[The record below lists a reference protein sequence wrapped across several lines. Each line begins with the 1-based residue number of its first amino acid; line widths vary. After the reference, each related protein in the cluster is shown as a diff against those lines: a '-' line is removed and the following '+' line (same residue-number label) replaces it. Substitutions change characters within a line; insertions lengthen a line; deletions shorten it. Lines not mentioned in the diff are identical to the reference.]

1 MEKLFQI
8 LSIVLLIGKSG
19 LAQPDYFQQRIDF
32 KINVVLNDEINKLDG
47 QIEMTYHNNSPDAL
61 DRLGFHLYPNAYI
74 NNKTAF
80 AKQKLLNRDTKF
92 YAAQEQDRGWLKMSK
107 ITVDGKEVYL
117 EPVKNNPDMA
127 WMKLPQV
134 LLPGQSIT
142 IKGSFDLK
150 IPNSYSRLGHVG
162 NTYQITQWYLK
173 PAVYD
178 KTGWH
183 VFPYL
188 DQGEFYSDFG
198 NYHVEINIP
207 SNYVVAATGML
218 QDSAEW
224 TFLEE
229 KIIETQEALK
239 NNKNSLVVKKTDNR
253 KTLHFVAE
261 NVHDFAW
268 FADKAFMVS
277 REECTLPSGKKINAW
292 VYFNTGKYWPEGAHF
307 ASRAVKFY
315 SEVLGEYSWP
325 QVSVVHSALSAG
337 GGMEYP
343 MITVINDVGSS
354 RELDQVITHEVGHN
368 WLQGALATNERDH
381 PWMDE
386 GINTYYEKRYMDKY
400 YDNHFLFGDRL
411 EKFYKRLSI
420 GSETELFY
428 QISNHLNLDQFPEQ
442 TSERFNFLNY
452 GTDVYWKTG
461 ALFRYAESYLGLSRM
476 DSIMKDYYSVWSF
489 KHPYPED
496 LHAIFRK
503 HVNDRADWLFEL
515 LSSNEKTDYSIKKI
529 KQESDQYRITLQ
541 SDGHIKAPVMLSAIS
556 NSREV
561 YSTWVDGFDKI
572 KTIDVKKDDIDYFIL
587 DKDGQYF
594 DYNMK
599 GNYFRTKGIFK
610 KCPPVRLGIKALYNS
625 KYYSGILAYP
635 SIFWNRYD
643 GLMAGM
649 TFRSPI
655 LPRNNWLWSLSPKY
669 AFNTARIT
677 GSGALNYR
685 INLNKGALDFVKIG
699 LNVKHYSYQRGFQ
712 DYFNQYYQAEPFLAI
727 QFRTSLTKLTTSKL
741 KFSVFSIIDNVRNE
755 DPQSG
760 KVTIV
765 KERYFIPKISYYYSN
780 PSIISPHAFN
790 ASIYYEKYKTIQDQ
804 QAQYVRTDLEFR
816 NDWRLS
822 RKRYFS
828 ARWAMSFF
836 PVNTERDR
844 QSAAV
849 RTDQHFIR
857 GTAGSAFQGY
867 HDYTNEYNFLGRSAT
882 TGLWSQQI
890 EIVQGGMKIAP
901 GLAQRNNLGN
911 TNKFLVAMNISSDI
925 PVKWVGRIFRP
936 YFDVVYLE
944 PVSSGE
950 KSKWLYSGGIGLNI
964 VPKFFEIYL
973 PIINSINITEI
984 YKSENRPYLKQ
995 ICFSLKLNFE
1005 HIRDIANFVQ

>member
-1 MEKLFQI
+1 MAIF
-8 LSIVLLIGKSG
+8 LLTRVCAV
-19 LAQPDYFQQRIDF
+19 AQHDYFQQRVDF
-32 KINVVLNDEINKLDG
+32 NISAVLNDEINKLNG
-47 QIEMTYHNNSPDAL
+47 QIEMTYYNNSPDAL
-61 DRLGFHLYPNAYI
+61 DRLGFHLYPNAYL

-80 AKQKLLNRDTKF
+80 AKQKLLHRDTKF
-92 YAAQEQDRGWLKMSK
+92 YDAKEQDRGWLKMSK
-107 ITVDGKEVYL
+107 MTVDGREVYL
-117 EPVKNNPDMA
+117 EPVKDNPDMA
-127 WMKLPQV
+127 WMKLPKV

-142 IKGSFDLK
+142 IKGSFDMK
-150 IPNSYSRLGHVG
+150 IPNSFSRLGHVG

-178 KTGWH
+178 KNGWH

-198 NYHVEINIP
+198 SYHVEINIP
-207 SNYVVAATGML
+207 SNYVVAATGVL
-218 QDSAEW
+218 QDDAEW

-229 KIIETQEALK
+229 KINKTREALATK
-239 NNKNSLVVKKTDNR
+239 SNSHVMEKTDSR

-268 FADKAFMVS
+268 FADKDFMVS

-292 VYFNTGKYWPEGAHF
+292 VYFNSDKYWPEGAHF
-307 ASRAVKFY
+307 ASRAAKFY
-315 SEVLGEYSWP
+315 SEMLGEYPWP

-343 MITVINDVGSS
+343 MITVINDVGSA

-400 YDNHFLFGDRL
+400 YNNHSLFDDRL
-411 EKFYKRLSI
+411 EKLYKRLSI

-428 QISNHLNLDQFPEQ
+428 QISSHLNLDQFPEQ
-442 TSERFNFLNY
+442 TSEKFNFLNY
-452 GTDVYWKTG
+452 GTDVYLKTG
-461 ALFRYAESYLGLSRM
+461 ALFRFAEAYLGLSRL
-476 DSIMKDYYSVWSF
+476 DSIMKDYYSDWSF

-496 LHAIFRK
+496 LHEIFRK
-503 HVNDRADWLFEL
+503 HVNDKADWLFEL
-515 LSSNEKTDYSIKKI
+515 LNSNEKTDYSIRKI
-529 KQESDQYRITLQ
+529 KHGSGQYKITIQ
-541 SDGHIKAPVMLSAIS
+541 REGHIKAPVKLSGI
-556 NSREV
+556 NNGREI

-572 KTIDVKKDDIDYFIL
+572 KTIDIKKDDVDYFIL
-587 DKDGQYF
+587 DKDGEYF

-599 GNYFRTKGIFK
+599 GNYCRSKGILRK
-610 KCPPVRLGIKALYNS
+610 LPPVHIGITSLYNS
-625 KYYSGILAYP
+625 KYYSNILAYP

-643 GLMAGM
+643 GLMAGLS
-649 TFRSPI
+649 FRSPI
-655 LPRNNWLWSLSPKY
+655 LPRNKWLWSLSPKY

-677 GSGALNYR
+677 GSGNVNYR
-685 INLNKGALDFVKIG
+685 INLNNGTLDFIKIG
-699 LNVKHYSYQRGFQ
+699 IDAKHYSYQRSYQ
-712 DYFNQYYQAEPFLAI
+712 DQFNQYYQAEPFLAF
-727 QFRTSLTKLTTSKL
+727 QFRTSLTKLTTSQL
-741 KFSVFSIIDNVRNE
+741 KFSVFSIIDIVKNE
-755 DPQSG
+755 DSQSG
-760 KVTIV
+760 KETIV
-765 KERYFIPKISYYYSN
+765 RERYYIPKLNYYYSD
-780 PSIISPHAFN
+780 PSILSPRVFN
-790 ASIYYEKYKTIQDQ
+790 ASIYYEKYKTFQDQ
-804 QAQYVRTDLEFR
+804 QAQYIRTDIAFQ
-816 NDWRLS
+816 NDWRFS
-822 RKRYFS
+822 RRRYFS

-836 PVNTERDR
+836 PVNTERNR

-857 GTAGSAFQGY
+857 GTAGASFQGY
-867 HDYTNEYNFLGRSAT
+867 HDFTNEYNFLGRSAT
-882 TGLWSQQI
+882 SGLWSQQI
-890 EIVQGGMKIAP
+890 AVVQGGMKIAP

-911 TNKFLVAMNISSDI
+911 TNKFLMAINISSDI
-925 PVKWVGRIFRP
+925 PVKWVGRIIRP

-944 PVSSGE
+944 PVSNGD
-950 KSKWLYSGGIGLNI
+950 KLKWLYSGGIGLNL
-964 VPKFFEIYL
+964 VPKFFEIYF
-973 PIINSINITEI
+973 PIINSRSINEI